1 MSIAEAT
8 EAAIQ
13 AATHLTPMDQGAVET
28 LRFLAVKIDTES
40 DLRELALAYAEA
52 HEQKPPAVDNVSIPT
67 YLKYCES
74 LGLTPVAR
82 KALTEKKQGAQGGG
96 KLAHLR
102 SVHAGQPA

>member
-1 MSIAEAT
+1 MSIADAT

-13 AATHLTPMDQGAVET
+13 AASHLTDMDKGALET
-28 LRFLAVKIDTES
+28 LRFLARKIDTE
-40 DLRELALAYAEA
+40 DELRELALAYAAENK
-52 HEQKPPAVDNVSIPT
+52 QRPPAVDNVSIPT
-67 YLKYCES
+67 YLKFCDS